1 MWGQRMAWE
10 RAPRI
15 YWNLSNDIL
24 RWTLIC
30 GRLYA
35 RVCSNM
41 HLRVSV
47 GECAS
52 GSPPA
57 LKAAILGAI
66 RALPAGSQP
75 NLSSLVY
82 SRAAL
87 INHHTTDGIDFTPA
101 LRVALILSLLLHQ
114 PYMPFSTPFSKV
126 FHLALLLCLSS
137 RGPSS
142 ICSPLPLSFFLS
154 LSLSLSLPLFCLLHS
169 TLLYTSHIIELE

>member
-1 MWGQRMAWE
+1 MPVFVQ
-10 RAPRI
+10 
-15 YWNLSNDIL
+15 
-24 RWTLIC
+24 TCIC
-30 GRLYA
+30 AFPLESA
-35 RVCSNM
+35 AE
-41 HLRVSV
+41 SV
-47 GECAS
+47 DAS

-57 LKAAILGAI
+57 LKAEKAAILRAI

-87 INHHTTDGIDFTPA
+87 INHHTTDGIDFNPPA

-137 RGPSS
+137 RGPWPFFSMLP
-142 ICSPLPLSFFLS
+142 SPSFFLS
-154 LSLSLSLPLFCLLHS
+154 LSLSFLSPALHS
-169 TLLYTSHIIELE
+169 PVHKSHN

>member
-1 MWGQRMAWE
+1 MPVFVQ
-10 RAPRI
+10 
-15 YWNLSNDIL
+15 
-24 RWTLIC
+24 TCIC
-30 GRLYA
+30 AFPLESA
-35 RVCSNM
+35 AE
-41 HLRVSV
+41 SV
-47 GECAS
+47 DAS

-57 LKAAILGAI
+57 LKAEKAAILGAI

-87 INHHTTDGIDFTPA
+87 INHHTTDGIDFNPPA

-137 RGPSS
+137 RGPWPFFSM
-142 ICSPLPLSFFLS
+142 LPLSSFLS
-154 LSLSLSLPLFCLLHS
+154 LSLFCLLHS

>member
-1 MWGQRMAWE
+1 M
-10 RAPRI
+10 
-15 YWNLSNDIL
+15 YFIL
-24 RWTLIC
+24 CTPVFVQTCIC
-30 GRLYA
+30 AFPLESA
-35 RVCSNM
+35 AE
-41 HLRVSV
+41 SV
-47 GECAS
+47 DAS
-52 GSPPA
+52 SSPPA
-57 LKAAILGAI
+57 LKAEKAAILGAI

-87 INHHTTDGIDFTPA
+87 INHHTTDGIDFNPPV
-101 LRVALILSLLLHQ
+101 LWVALILSLLLHQ

-142 ICSPLPLSFFLS
+142 LCSPLS
-154 LSLSLSLPLFCLLHS
+154 LSLILFCLLHS